1 MPNSVGS
8 PSSKGDGQCGPYQTT
23 ALQGSGISLSHFR
36 LAKSPALQENS
47 GNLDLCFEK
56 SKTEKEERKGKGQE
70 SEKKREGKKKRRKE
84 EKRKREEE
92 GKGEEEEEGKHV
104 ESYLCSS
111 LH

>member
-8 PSSKGDGQCGPYQTT
+8 PSSKGGGQCGPYQTT
-23 ALQGSGISLSHFR
+23 ALQGSEISLSHFR

-70 SEKKREGKKKRRKE
+70 SGKKEKEKRKE